1 MNKSDVTEH
10 ETNVPGFGWWFGW
23 WCKGAVAQTPTETD
37 PNFAEQLPSAFNQ
50 HPTSFPLSHHNSSL
64 NFRPLTTNRSF
75 WKIISRTEVATI
87 RQPATM
93 PRRFDYDNDE
103 DRLPDG
109 MVRVGYD
116 ADTQVYTFRDTD
128 GSLWEGPPGCQ
139 YGHMTKVADAPKPP
153 SRMVNFDV
161 EAGDADADTDADAAH
176 EAPPSYDES
185 EAAMPFLNH
194 AAYAPRDQAGGS
206 MAKHWR
212 AELMPLLNFFM
223 ILALFLV
230 GLFWF
235 LGWMTS
241 SKSLSHCGPGSHAH
255 QIQSGESCWSIADMH
270 QIELD
275 KLRNANEGIDCDLL
289 RAGGTICVPAMPKV

>member
-1 MNKSDVTEH
+1 
-10 ETNVPGFGWWFGW
+10 
-23 WCKGAVAQTPTETD
+23 
-37 PNFAEQLPSAFNQ
+37 
-50 HPTSFPLSHHNSSL
+50 
-64 NFRPLTTNRSF
+64 
-75 WKIISRTEVATI
+75 
-87 RQPATM
+87 M
-93 PRRFDYDNDE
+93 PRRFDYDTDDE
-103 DRLPDG
+103 RLPEG

-139 YGHMTKVADAPKPP
+139 YGRMTKVADAPKPP
-153 SRMVNFDV
+153 SRMVSFDV
-161 EAGDADADTDADAAH
+161 EAADGHPDADAAH

-185 EAAMPFLNH
+185 EASMPFLNH
-194 AAYAPRDQAGGS
+194 AAYAPRDHVGGS
-206 MAKHWR
+206 MSKHWR

-255 QIQSGESCWSIADMH
+255 RIQHGESCWSIADMH

-275 KLRNANEGIDCDLL
+275 KLTNANEGIDCDLL
-289 RAGGTICVPAMPKV
+289 RVGSTICVPAMPKI